1 MSISLAVSFTSAR
14 HPTANFKIARQTIVD
29 INIFHPSALP
39 IAINSISISNNNNN
53 NNTMVSS
60 ILFVIVACCL
70 AFQAQAFAPI
80 IVVSSARSRSSSAS
94 TELDMAGKKA
104 KEDDIPDF
112 LKGRGARITIRQDED
127 NAMWVEEPKAKK
139 PNTPAKKAPPAK
151 SGKAAA
157 AAAPEK
163 KKGPF
168 GLW

>member
-1 MSISLAVSFTSAR
+1 MY
-14 HPTANFKIARQTIVD
+14 
-29 INIFHPSALP
+29 
-39 IAINSISISNNNNN
+39 
-53 NNTMVSS
+53 SS
-60 ILFVIVACCL
+60 ILVVVVACCL
-70 AFQAQAFAPI
+70 AFQAQAFSPI
-80 IVVSSARSRSSSAS
+80 IVVSSAPARSSSSS
-94 TELDMAGKKA
+94 TELDMAGKKPDKT
-104 KEDDIPDF
+104 KEGDVPEF

-139 PNTPAKKAPPAK
+139 PNTPTKKAPPAK